1 MHIRQLRDARAA
13 AHPFVCAPAPA
24 SRAFGVA
31 GGLLAED
38 PRSMHDI
45 EANECAAY
53 RSLFEVGAAL
63 FGRASFEVRD
73 VDGATAFLSP
83 LMRRPGV
90 FNRVLGLGLSRPM
103 TTGLLRS
110 LREEYQRVGCV
121 PSFELLPA
129 CLDAETSAALR
140 AQQIRRVATS
150 VQLVRTLD
158 GGPVEPVTSGASEPV
173 RPQVRAVSGAGCR
186 IVAALCTEVFELPA
200 PVLALLEALQDQ
212 PGWTHWVALLDG
224 QPCGAALTY
233 TLGDRCWFGWACTLP
248 AWRGRGVKGA
258 LDDARIAAADDEGCS
273 WISTDTGTGTPST
286 PDRSLQSL
294 LHRGFTAAHL
304 RASYLPA
311 APAGTEVKREA

>member
-1 MHIRQLRDARAA
+1 MH
-13 AHPFVCAPAPA
+13 
-24 SRAFGVA
+24 
-31 GGLLAED
+31 E
-38 PRSMHDI
+38 I

-63 FGRASFEVRD
+63 FGRASFEVRE
-73 VDGATAFLSP
+73 VEGATAFLSP

-90 FNRVLGLGLSRPM
+90 FNRVLGLGLERPL

-110 LREEYQRVGCV
+110 LHDEYRGAGCT

-129 CLDAETSAALR
+129 CLDAETCAALR
-140 AQQIRRVATS
+140 AQQIRRVATC

-158 GGPVEPVTSGASEPV
+158 GGPVAPVTSGAREPV
-173 RPQVRAVSGAGCR
+173 RPQVHAVRGPGCR
-186 IVAALCTEVFELPA
+186 VVAALCTEVFGLPA
-200 PVLALLEALQDQ
+200 PVLAVLEALQDQ
-212 PGWTHWVALLDG
+212 PGWTHWVARVGG

-233 TLGDRCWFGWACTLP
+233 TSGDRCWFGWACTLP

-258 LDDARIAAADDEGCS
+258 LDDARIAAADDEGCR
-273 WISTDTGTGTPST
+273 WISTDTGTGTPSA

-311 APAGTEVKREA
+311 ALAGLVGSRRA